1 MRFDLWKSYLFFVE
15 GKKKDLV
22 KKNQIYFVKG
32 KKKDFVKKN
41 QIYFEKLKKKK
52 IWFVKYQICFENIKN
67 EIFLKEDSYSWEKLI
82 MHASYIEKK
91 DFNLTLN
98 SFFEISKTTIL

>member
-52 IWFVKYQICFENIKN
+52 KLVCKISDLFWKY
-67 EIFLKEDSYSWEKLI
+67 
-82 MHASYIEKK
+82 
-91 DFNLTLN
+91 
-98 SFFEISKTTIL
+98 

>member
-41 QIYFEKLKKKK
+41 QICFKKLKKGDLVCKK
-52 IWFVKYQICFENIKN
+52 KSNLFLKN
-67 EIFLKEDSYSWEKLI
+67 NKKRLLKEDSYSWEKLI
-82 MHASYIEKK
+82 IHASYIEKK

>member
-41 QIYFEKLKKKK
+41 HIYFEKLKKKK
-52 IWFVKYQICFENIKN
+52 KRFG
-67 EIFLKEDSYSWEKLI
+67 L
-82 MHASYIEKK
+82 
-91 DFNLTLN
+91 
-98 SFFEISKTTIL
+98 